1 MNWGT
6 GLFGACLVVAPES
19 KLLIFTSAVST
30 ICHLLLL
37 GSLAILQHNVLSTFF
52 PEVTLVN
59 QAPDDMRSVI
69 LAVSLVVSFVCSILL
84 QLMSCERRRQKF
96 GLRMRI
102 GSLSWPDRDAFLWA
116 CERNYHDLLHM
127 CTDEQCKKRDYRHLN
142 GLHLACRKGEQTCYL
157 S

>member
-37 GSLAILQHNVLSTFF
+37 GSLAILQHNVLATFF
-52 PEVTLVN
+52 PEVTFVN
-59 QAPDDMRSVI
+59 QAPNDMRSVI
-69 LAVSLVVSFVCSILL
+69 LAVSLMVSFVCSILL

-96 GLRMRI
+96 GLQMRF
-102 GSLSWPDRDAFLWA
+102 GSLSCPDRDAFLWA
-116 CERNYHDLLHM
+116 CERNYHDLLDM
-127 CTDEQCKKRDYRHLN
+127 CSDDQCDKRNPIHLN
-142 GLHLACRKGEQTCYL
+142 GLHLACKEGEQTCYL

>member
-37 GSLAILQHNVLSTFF
+37 GSLAILHNNVLDTFF
-52 PEVTLVN
+52 PGVKLVN
-59 QAPDDMRSVI
+59 QDKDDTRSVI
-69 LAVSLVVSFVCSILL
+69 LAVSLMVSFVCSILL

-96 GLRMRI
+96 GMWMRI
-102 GSLSWPDRDAFLWA
+102 GSLSCPDRDAFLWA

-127 CTDEQCKKRDYRHLN
+127 CTDDQRKKRDYRHLN
-142 GLHLACRKGEQTCYL
+142 GLHLACSKGEQTCYL